1 MRRSRGRIAVAIVF
15 ALLALNA
22 WSQAIFVL
30 LGRSDDPPM
39 LTLLQV
45 LSGAS
50 AMLTAVGSWSA
61 ARWSPAAAVSY
72 GVITGGMIVLL
83 DPLLDIGP
91 EGRSGLWF
99 GALIVLMV
107 SLGLAWFLRWS
118 LRADQ
123 PRGG

>member
-22 WSQAIFVL
+22 WSQALFVL

-50 AMLTAVGSWSA
+50 AVLTAVGSWSA
-61 ARWSPAAAVSY
+61 ARWAPAAAVSY

-91 EGRSGLWF
+91 EGRSGLWL
-99 GALIVLMV
+99 GGLVVLVV
-107 SLGLAWFLRWS
+107 SLGFAWYLRRS
-118 LRADQ
+118 MAPQQ